1 MKKVLFLLVLL
12 LLLTAIP
19 LSVSAARPT
28 TTTLNVT
35 WNQGY
40 IVYSEHNAYYAEGYV
55 SRGTNNDFAATD
67 VFTVAKAGTKIT
79 WTDAD
84 GSFADKNTATLS
96 SWKQVD
102 GEWVLDKD
110 GPMFVGNA
118 GAANAA
124 IESLKADGVV
134 TYTYVTSKDN
144 ENLRLCI
151 SRTADSGVALPTVT
165 AETGAGTGT
174 WASLNLPADP
184 TVNPTSEFFP
194 TVELDVKAVSGLNW
208 NYGYICSRFH
218 TSYANQAKKS
228 ANSTCL
234 FSDELIVPKAGTTV
248 YFFDN
253 SSADQGGNTYLTSA
267 NYYIF
272 STWKNGTVHLDGVD
286 VQNVPS
292 NVVSKKELSNGM
304 MYYYTTVYDNQAIR
318 MTYYAGMVG
327 DYTVSPFTYDVLLAE
342 SNNMTLVTAT
352 GALTSASYKNNNG
365 DTVNYKIYIPA
376 NCDFD
381 TAKTIFNMSSD
392 ETIIN
397 ALIADNTDAVIFSF
411 NGTAE
416 DGARFI
422 DAAVRN
428 YGINKHRMFLLG
440 NDELNALA
448 APRAFVKYMKDA
460 TGYENALAAGKALL
474 DDSAS
479 YHPELEGITM
489 YATGDSY
496 FAGWG
501 LGKVYS
507 WVSRMGDKYDMDYV
521 NYGISGCTVA
531 NNNGGANAVV
541 GRYDSMAD
549 GDANVILIE
558 GGRNDAATSS
568 TSLRSPI
575 GTNTS
580 KDTTTFKGALNVII
594 EDCLKK
600 YPNAIIILVTPWKH
614 TTNYTYGSN
623 VSYANAMKKIAE
635 HWNSNRVYCMYAA
648 DPANVGGIDATNSTC
663 QAKYFVSSTD
673 VSHLNLEGMK
683 LVQPYMEQFIVD
695 CLEAYESSAKEIS
708 VAAELTSAQPTLGKD
723 LTLRVFADIKDLV
736 YNSVN
741 IPADKVPEY
750 VTARVTMNGNVHN
763 IDLEYVS
770 CTTYKFIFEGIA
782 PQCMGDEIDIELI
795 FNGETVA
802 AENGYSIRKYC
813 DAALA
818 KSANELG
825 LSNAKFA
832 YLKTLIA
839 DLLEYGAAAQVY
851 VNYKTDALV
860 NDGIT
865 GATQFKEIS
874 ENEIHKSLVT
884 NNAVEGVAFVS
895 AYLYFDNVNTLCFNF
910 TAPASEN
917 VKVLINGVEA
927 KVEATGAANTYV
939 ASGDAIYASQ
949 FDEVYT
955 VELYYGGT
963 LVQTFTYDTAAYIY
977 AMQNKTVEGTS
988 TLSNMALLARATRN
1002 YTLSADKYVNYKPA
1016 IEFKGEE
1023 DILP

>member
-1 MKKVLFLLVLL
+1 MKKLVISLLVILML
-12 LLLTAIP
+12 VTAASLT
-19 LSVSAARPT
+19 VSAAKVNT
-28 TTTLNVT
+28 TSGTIDVV

-40 IVYSEHNAYYAEGYV
+40 IVYSNYNAYYTEGYV
-55 SRGTNNDFAATD
+55 SRGTSDDFASTD
-67 VFTVAKAGTKIT
+67 VFTVEKAGTKIV
-79 WTDAD
+79 WTDSD
-84 GSFADKNTATLS
+84 GAAADKNAATLS
-96 SWKQVD
+96 SWKKVD
-102 GEWVLDKD
+102 GEWVLDKE

-118 GAANAA
+118 GAADAA
-124 IESLKADGVV
+124 IESKLTNGVV
-134 TYTYVTSKDN
+134 TYTYVTSQDN

-151 SRTADSGVALPTVT
+151 SRAGSSSVALPTISYT
-165 AETGAGTGT
+165 TNSGNGT
-174 WASLNLPADP
+174 WASIDLPEDP
-184 TVNPTSEFFP
+184 TVKPTSEFFP
-194 TVELDVKAVSGLNW
+194 TVELDVKTVSDLNW
-208 NYGYICSRFH
+208 SYGYVCSRFH
-218 TSYANQAKKS
+218 SSYANQARKN
-228 ANSTCL
+228 ANSTCV

-272 STWKNGTVHLDGVD
+272 STWKDGAVHLDGYD

-292 NVVSKKELSNGM
+292 NVVSKKALSNGM

-342 SNNMTLVTAT
+342 SGNMSLVTAT

-365 DTVNYKIYIPA
+365 DTVNYKVYIPA
-376 NCDFD
+376 DCDFD

-428 YGINKHRMFLLG
+428 YGLNKHRMFLLG

-460 TGYENALAAGKALL
+460 TGYDSALAAGKALL
-474 DDSAS
+474 DDSES
-479 YHPELEGITM
+479 YHSVLEGITM

-507 WVSRMGDKYDMDYV
+507 WVSRMGDKYAMDYV

-531 NNNGGANAVV
+531 AKNTSSIVN
-541 GRYDSMAD
+541 RYEEMAD
-549 GDANVILIE
+549 GDAKVILIE
-558 GGRNDAATSS
+558 GGRNDVSNSIT
-568 TSLRSPI
+568 I

-580 KDTTTFKGALNVII
+580 TDTSTFKGALNVVIADTL
-594 EDCLKK
+594 EK

-614 TTNYTYGSN
+614 LSDNATTGLDN
-623 VSYANAMKKIAE
+623 VDFANAMKELAE
-635 HWNSNRVYCMYAA
+635 HWNSNRIYCMYAA
-648 DPANVGGIDATNSTC
+648 DPANVGGIDATDSTC

-673 VSHLNLEGMK
+673 ISHLNLEGMK

-695 CLEAYESSAKEIS
+695 CLAAYEASAKEMS
-708 VAAELTSAQPTLGKD
+708 VTAKLTSAQPTLGED

-736 YNSVN
+736 YNAIDISAEK
-741 IPADKVPEY
+741 IPEY
-750 VTARVTMNGNVHN
+750 VTARVTMNNKVHN

-770 CTTYKFIFEGIA
+770 DTTYRFVFEGIA
-782 PQCMGDEIDIELI
+782 PQCIGDEIDIELI

-802 AENGYSIRKYC
+802 AENDYSIRKYC
-813 DAALA
+813 DSALA
-818 KSANELG
+818 KSADELG
-825 LSNAKFA
+825 ISEAKLA

-851 VNYKTDALV
+851 LGYKTDALV
-860 NDGIT
+860 NEGIT

-874 ENEIHKSLVT
+874 ASEINKSLVT
-884 NNAVEGVAFVS
+884 NNTIEGVAFVS

-917 VKVLINGVEA
+917 VKVLINGTETEFKA
-927 KVEATGAANTYV
+927 AGAANTYIV
-939 ASGDAIYASQ
+939 STDAIYASQ

-955 VELYYGGT
+955 VQLYYGDT
-963 LVQTFTYDTAAYIY
+963 LVQTLTYDTSAYIY

-988 TLSNMALLARATRN
+988 NLSNMALLARATRN
-1002 YTLSADKYVNYKPA
+1002 YTLSAEKYVNYAPA
-1016 IEFKGEE
+1016 YDFKGEE